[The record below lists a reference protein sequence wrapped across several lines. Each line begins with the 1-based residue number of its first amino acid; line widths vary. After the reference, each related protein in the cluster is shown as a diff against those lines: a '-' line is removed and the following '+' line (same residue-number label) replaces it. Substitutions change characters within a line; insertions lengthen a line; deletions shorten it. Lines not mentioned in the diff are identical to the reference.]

1 MPRLRRPSEKLAAK
15 TSQFAGRGS
24 AFLAAKWDQGIKTV
38 KQPPVKTVLQGEN
51 GGKLD
56 EHWYRF
62 KALYASG
69 AEVEIRGPCRSA
81 CTLITGAIFKRR
93 LCFADD
99 AHLAFQLVAN
109 GLWGWPRFARSEQ
122 WMLDRYPGRYSGL
135 DRQSWRH

>member
-38 KQPPVKTVLQGEN
+38 KQPLVKTVLQGEN

-69 AEVEIRGPCRSA
+69 AEVEIRGKCQSA
-81 CTLITGAIFKRR
+81 CPLGARWLLGRPAQPQEHAMGDRPLPRR
-93 LCFADD
+93 Y
-99 AHLAFQLVAN
+99 Q
-109 GLWGWPRFARSEQ
+109 
-122 WMLDRYPGRYSGL
+122 M
-135 DRQSWRH
+135 